1 MSLPPSLQVALH
13 KRKEEGLLR
22 SLSLPKAIGTG
33 DLIDFC
39 SNDYLGFARSEELH
53 AWTQQKMPLYGRF
66 NGSTGSRLISG
77 NSEAIEELEKKI
89 AAFHNAEA
97 ALIFNSGYDAN
108 IGLLSCVG
116 KKDDL
121 FLYDE
126 LVHASLH
133 DGMRLSHAT
142 AYKFRHND
150 VQDLRRLLSNNKLAG
165 TVYVVLE
172 SVYSMDGDS
181 APLQEI
187 AALRKELPFELIVD
201 EAHAT
206 GVFGRQGSGLCNE
219 LGLEQDCFARIYTYG
234 KAMGVHGAAVAGSSD
249 LRSYLINFSRS
260 FIYTTALSP
269 HAYAAIDASYTLLQ
283 TTQAMQQL
291 KQRISEF
298 RSQVKGPHVLASTSA
313 IQVVLIPGN
322 KEVAAASALLRGK
335 GLDVRS
341 IKSPTVKA
349 GTERLRICLHSYNT
363 PAELQLLHNVL
374 GFADA

>member
-1 MSLPPSLQVALH
+1 MSLPLSLQSALH

-22 SLSLPKAIGTG
+22 TLSHHS

-39 SNDYLGFARSEELH
+39 SNDYLGFSRNKELYER
-53 AWTQQKMPLYGRF
+53 TQQNMAVYGHS

-77 NSEAIEELEKKI
+77 NSAAIEKLESKI
-89 AAFHNAEA
+89 AAFHHAEA

-108 IGLLSCVG
+108 AGLLSCIG

-133 DGMRLSHAT
+133 DGMRLSYAT
-142 AYKFRHND
+142 AYKFKHND
-150 VQDLRRLLSNNKLAG
+150 VQDLRRLLANNKQSG
-165 TVYVVLE
+165 TVYVLLE

-181 APLQEI
+181 APLKEI
-187 AALRKELPFELIVD
+187 AALQKEFPFELIVD

-206 GVFGRQGSGLCNE
+206 GVFGRQGRGLCNE
-219 LGLEQDCFARIYTYG
+219 LGLEQACFARIYTYG
-234 KAMGVHGAAVAGSSD
+234 KAMGVHGAAIAGNSD

-269 HAYAAIDASYTLLQ
+269 HAYAAIDAAYTLLQ
-283 TTQAMQQL
+283 STEAIQAL
-291 KQRISEF
+291 KQCIADFKEL
-298 RSQVKGPHVLASTSA
+298 VKGPRVLASHSA
-313 IQVVLIPGN
+313 IQAVLIPGN
-322 KEVAAASALLRGK
+322 KEVAAASALLQSK
-335 GLDVRS
+335 GLDVRA

-349 GTERLRICLHSYNT
+349 GTERLRICLHAYNT
-363 PAELQLLHNVL
+363 NLELQLLRDVL
-374 GFADA
+374 LAKGFIDE